1 MVYIGGDF
9 NARLYERLEHEKE
22 VIGPYILERKGYIT
36 TQDKGKGVGDKTR
49 ENSDLFIDF
58 LKTNDLCAINT
69 MLEKEPRK
77 RVTYK
82 EKVPANNPCSEEY
95 TGENTGP
102 YDHKK
107 YAQCD
112 YLVIK
117 QSRKHTVKDCETKA
131 NWYRD
136 SDHIPIAAEIRTS
149 MKRCEKQE
157 KPKAA
162 KKYHKPAKE
171 EKKAYN
177 DEIREAI
184 KKIHREALLEGRQD
198 TIKLS
203 DWINIIENAAEATLK
218 EVDPTIRKDYIS
230 RDTWDKIKERNEEQE
245 KGDPENKV
253 IALNKEI
260 KKMAFNNRKNQKLE
274 GFKENPEDKNKKHLE
289 GSQEPQREVH
299 TKIYPNEK

>member
-1 MVYIGGDF
+1 MGARGGEITFISVYAPPADHKVEEKHKFYDDLTKTIQEARGMVYIGGDF

-49 ENSDLFIDF
+49 ENRDLFIDF

-69 MLEKEPRK
+69 MIEKEPKK

-82 EKVPANNPCSEEY
+82 EKVPANNPSSEDY

-136 SDHIPIAAEIRTS
+136 
-149 MKRCEKQE
+149 
-157 KPKAA
+157 
-162 KKYHKPAKE
+162 
-171 EKKAYN
+171 
-177 DEIREAI
+177 
-184 KKIHREALLEGRQD
+184 
-198 TIKLS
+198 
-203 DWINIIENAAEATLK
+203 
-218 EVDPTIRKDYIS
+218 
-230 RDTWDKIKERNEEQE
+230 
-245 KGDPENKV
+245 
-253 IALNKEI
+253 
-260 KKMAFNNRKNQKLE
+260 
-274 GFKENPEDKNKKHLE
+274 
-289 GSQEPQREVH
+289 
-299 TKIYPNEK
+299 